1 MRTQG
6 RQGLATANQE
16 EGSSNIKHIAHYP
29 VLGFLSV
36 KTKEIHVYIFFQ
48 DTRLIIFCHSNW
60 SYVIRFIVRTNILKA
75 IFFLYLTKGIFNIS
89 SDVRQKATQHSERS
103 LILCRIYLN
112 VSDLPNE
119 LVINQHACVCEK
131 K

>member
-1 MRTQG
+1 MWR
-6 RQGLATANQE
+6 
-16 EGSSNIKHIAHYP
+16 
-29 VLGFLSV
+29 
-36 KTKEIHVYIFFQ
+36 TKEIHVYIFFQ
-48 DTRLIIFCHSNW
+48 DTQLIIFCHSNW
-60 SYVIRFIVRTNILKA
+60 SYVIRLIVRANVLKK

-112 VSDLPNE
+112 VSDLHSE